1 VVADDDLD
9 EAVVPARIDAD
20 RDRAGMARVEER
32 IAERFV
38 CCEQDV
44 GDVALRGLPGGQPE
58 PQMRPEQE
66 CLRRPRREA
75 KTEPRWVLAG
85 WSGYVDGIL
94 RFRIVATESDRLLSA
109 ACPPILRAVSLDRGI
124 SPDVL
129 RTPLERVIPAAARP
143 VRVPAQATR
152 ETNEGTECERHTLKN
167 LAPLAPDPTGW
178 FAT

>member
-1 VVADDDLD
+1 
-9 EAVVPARIDAD
+9 
-20 RDRAGMARVEER
+20 MARVEER

-109 ACPPILRAVSLDRGI
+109 ACPTILRAVSLDRGI
-124 SPDVL
+124 SPDVV

-152 ETNEGTECERHTLKN
+152 ETNEGTECKRHTLKN

-178 FAT
+178 FGT